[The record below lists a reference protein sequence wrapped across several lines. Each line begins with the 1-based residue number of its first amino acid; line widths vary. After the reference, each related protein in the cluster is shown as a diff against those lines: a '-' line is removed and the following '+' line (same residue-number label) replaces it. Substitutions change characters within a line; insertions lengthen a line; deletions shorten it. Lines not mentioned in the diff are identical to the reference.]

1 MLDSCT
7 YCDCHIIFRPSSS
20 PSFQIRRLTGDG
32 RSFPSFVRMF
42 SRSVV
47 DISTN
52 DRPPLLGSAVSL
64 SKCRPVG
71 RWLRPGERFQSG
83 ARLVRERRAK
93 GRETLGGSSHACH
106 RTDKRTARA
115 RNEKVWKSEREE
127 AKEKERRGSSE
138 GHASAQSL
146 VRSQT
151 NRRPC
156 AC

>member
-1 MLDSCT
+1 MIAT
-7 YCDCHIIFRPSSS
+7 SSS
-20 PSFQIRRLTGDG
+20 VLPRLRRFKSGVSPGG
-32 RSFPSFVRMF
+32 RTILSVSLRLF

-52 DRPPLLGSAVSL
+52 DRPSLLGRR
-64 SKCRPVG
+64 RPVG

-83 ARLVRERRAK
+83 ARLVRLV
-93 GRETLGGSSHACH
+93 RETLGGSSHACH
-106 RTDKRTARA
+106 RTGERTARA